1 MIGESSKREEILN
14 ILLLREINAIR
25 RGRDLK
31 TKEVMKGAE
40 IGHQELVTETLLHK
54 VNELRIITYD
64 DHLTNIE
71 KQRAITRVRVNK
83 ERRIIVIRCKTSIN
97 DNRGEVLKSG

>member
-1 MIGESSKREEILN
+1 MKRTN
-14 ILLLREINAIR
+14 IR
-25 RGRDLK
+25 
-31 TKEVMKGAE
+31 
-40 IGHQELVTETLLHK
+40 HQELITVVFLHEF
-54 VNELRIITYD
+54 NELRIITYD